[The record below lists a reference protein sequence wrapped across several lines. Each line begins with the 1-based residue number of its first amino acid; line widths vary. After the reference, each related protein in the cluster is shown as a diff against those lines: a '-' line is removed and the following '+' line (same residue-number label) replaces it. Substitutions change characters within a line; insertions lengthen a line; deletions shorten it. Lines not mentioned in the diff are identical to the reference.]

1 MTMLP
6 SILHRRRQ
14 WLPLFFGASALLFTG
29 GVCLPA
35 SGKRDP
41 RLDQL
46 KLPAGFE
53 IDIYAEGV
61 SNARQMC
68 WGDKGTLFVGTRGN
82 GSVYAVRD
90 LDNDLHADTV
100 ITLASGLEMPNG
112 VAFRD
117 GSLYVA
123 EVSRI
128 LRWDQIETKL
138 GNPGKPVVVYDQLPA
153 ETHHGWKYIAFG
165 PDGKLYVP
173 VGAPCNVCDHPEDPR
188 FASIMRMNA
197 DGSGLEVYASGVRNT
212 VGFGWHPQTQALWFT
227 DNGRDWLGDDAPND
241 ELNVAP
247 RAGMHF
253 GFPYCHAGSWL
264 DPKFGEGHTCEEFIA
279 PVQKLGPHVAA
290 LGLLFYTG
298 DMFPAAYRN
307 KVFICEHGSWNRKI
321 PVGYRI
327 MTVDLQGEKAT
338 EYGYKPFATG
348 WLQGMKAWG
357 RPVAMLQMPDGSVL
371 VSDDEAGLIY
381 RVSYKD

>member
-68 WGDKGTLFVGTRGN
+68 WGDKGTLFVGTRGK
-82 GSVYAVRD
+82 GSVFAVRD

-100 ITLASGLEMPNG
+100 ITLAEGLEMPNG

-138 GNPGKPVVVYDQLPA
+138 GNPGKPAVVYDQLPA

-212 VGFGWHPQTQALWFT
+212 VGFGWHPQTKALWFT

-264 DPKFGEGHTCEEFIA
+264 DPKFGEGHTCEEFTA

-327 MTVDLQGEKAT
+327 TTVDLQGEKAT

-381 RVSYKD
+381 RISYKD

>member
-1 MTMLP
+1 MWPNM
-6 SILHRRRQ
+6 LHRRRQ
-14 WLPLFFGASALLFTG
+14 LIPLLLGGFALLLTG

-46 KLPAGFE
+46 KLPAGFV
-53 IDIYAEGV
+53 IDIYATGV

-68 WGDKGTLFVGTRGN
+68 LGDKGTLFVGTRGN
-82 GSVYAVRD
+82 GSVYAVKD
-90 LDNDLHADTV
+90 LDGDFHADTV
-100 ITLASGLEMPNG
+100 LTLASGLNMPNG

-123 EVSRI
+123 EVNRI
-128 LRWDQIETKL
+128 LRWDQIESKL
-138 GNPGKPVVVYDQLPA
+138 TQPGKPVVVYDQLPT

-188 FASIMRMNA
+188 YASILRMDA
-197 DGSGLEVYASGVRNT
+197 DGTDIEVYASGIRNT
-212 VGFGWHPQTQALWFT
+212 VGFAWHPKTNALWFT

-247 RAGMHF
+247 KPGMHF
-253 GFPYCHAGSWL
+253 GFPYCHAGYML
-264 DPKFGEGHTCEEFIA
+264 DPKFGEGRKCEEFSA

-290 LGLLFYTG
+290 LGLLFYKG
-298 DMFPAAYRN
+298 DMFPPAYRD
-307 KVFICEHGSWNRKI
+307 KVLICEHGSWNRKTPI
-321 PVGYRI
+321 GYRI
-327 MTVDLQGEKAT
+327 MAVDLQGDKAT
-338 EYGYKPFATG
+338 AYTPFATG
-348 WLQGMKAWG
+348 WLQANKAWG
-357 RPVAMLQMPDGSVL
+357 RPVALLEMPDGSVL

-381 RVSYKD
+381 RVTYKD